1 MSIWRLGYVEVR
13 SLDLERD
20 SRFWHD
26 EVRLATGGEIADWY
40 YDHYLNS

>member
-20 SRFWHD
+20 SQFWREIVGSGGLRGRFK
-26 EVRLATGGEIADWY
+26 
-40 YDHYLNS
+40 SP